1 MCSLKSQFFLFYLLM
16 SLSKLPERVSVVTLD
31 LDMCSYPYNWM
42 DDKVSLNKMIS
53 SIQFSSV
60 TQLCPILCDP
70 MNHSTPGLP
79 VHHQLAESTQTHVH

>member
-42 DDKVSLNKMIS
+42 DDKVTVNKMIS

-60 TQLCPILCDP
+60 TQSCLTL
-70 MNHSTPGLP
+70 
-79 VHHQLAESTQTHVH
+79 